1 MQADDKFRVVVDIL
15 YYAALGAA
23 VYFAVRYLLCWTLP
37 FFLGAGVAALLRPA
51 TLKFAK
57 KTRMKESCAAVLV
70 LLFFYLVAAGMLA
83 LFLTILLAQ
92 LYELLL
98 RLPELYA
105 ENVAPLFDQLSG
117 WFYGLAGASGP
128 RRRADLSSFRARCPT
143 PSARRRSTAPP
154 TSSAGPPGWRLNCPS
169 C

>member
-1 MQADDKFRVVVDIL
+1 
-15 YYAALGAA
+15 
-23 VYFAVRYLLCWTLP
+23 
-37 FFLGAGVAALLRPA
+37 
-51 TLKFAK
+51 
-57 KTRMKESCAAVLV
+57 MKESCAAVLV

-117 WFYGLAGASGP
+117 WFYGLAGRFGP
-128 RRRADLSSFRARCPT
+128 RRRADVEQFSGAVST
-143 PSARRRSTAPP
+143 PSARRRSTVPP